1 MCSSYLSRR
10 RLNVATIFSHNCVYT
25 LIADV
30 AKSSSREATSSP
42 TPPVPTSPR
51 VDTNTSFLHN
61 LFFFF
66 SGRVSH
72 SDPFV
77 ASFASV
83 DFEKFGQRLG
93 STFTVQI
100 KDQLIDFFFFCNF
113 FRIRQLRLK
122 LCVPTT
128 APSFDFSHQL
138 HLKKP
143 FLLQWFIFVF
153 FLKKRLLFQSKK
165 VFKVFLKL
173 LEAGNV
179 SVEGGAQLRRQ

>member
-1 MCSSYLSRR
+1 M
-10 RLNVATIFSHNCVYT
+10 YT

-66 SGRVSH
+66 SGRVSL

-100 KDQLIDFFFFCNF
+100 KDQLIDFFFFFFCNF

-128 APSFDFSHQL
+128 APSFDFFPSTS
-138 HLKKP
+138 
-143 FLLQWFIFVF
+143 FEETIFVTMVYICLF
-153 FLKKRLLFQSKK
+153 SEKRLLFKSQK